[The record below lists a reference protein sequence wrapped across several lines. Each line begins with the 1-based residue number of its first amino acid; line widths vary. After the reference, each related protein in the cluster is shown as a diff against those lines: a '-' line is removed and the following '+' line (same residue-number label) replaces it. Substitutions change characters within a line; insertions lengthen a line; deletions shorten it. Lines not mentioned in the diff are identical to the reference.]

1 MLIGVTFTVITL
13 NWAHSTVSTLRDQT
27 KREIYQDLKLADSQI
42 NSTINAEF
50 AKLYEASAE
59 EPGQKTRGIS
69 DVELWHYDSVAHRL
83 KLGDSKESV
92 NSNLIIQKPRGE
104 LSGSEI
110 VVSAWQQ
117 LAAKTSIG
125 KDRKNLLNY
134 ANMWLFKE
142 SSEIGFT
149 CPITS
154 DSGDV
159 TGVAFC
165 WIPRAS
171 IEHFLPPNTF
181 LVDPRSSSVL
191 GMDLAHL
198 SDDSKD
204 KLFHG
209 EIVPDGLF
217 SASKKIQQPMEFSNW
232 KLWCN
237 HPVSEVWSRPEVR
250 QAMNFPAILVT
261 FVWLMVWFLV
271 QSGKKVRNRQRRLI
285 GSLVRKVIWIT
296 NETGQIDYVLGKITS
311 YLGWKEV
318 DYLNVDIALFVHPED
333 REAII
338 TAISNAKPSAVSD
351 EIIEVRFENKD
362 REYRWYEVTIAN
374 MTDVPEI
381 NGVVVTAHDIEL
393 RKHATDHIL
402 ASKRAA
408 EKANEAKS
416 DFLSR
421 MSHELRTPL
430 NAILGFGQLLEME
443 AISDRQAENVGQIL
457 IAGRHLLNLVNDILD
472 IARIETRKVNLSVEK
487 VNLLEVIQESLT
499 LLGPLATKSNVH
511 LEVVGQEIPDVWSDR
526 QRIKQVILNLV
537 SNGIKYN
544 RSGGHVTVS
553 FSHSEDGLRL
563 KVSDNGIGIESH
575 YLERVFTPFDRL
587 GSDNAQV
594 EGSGLGLAL
603 SKTLVEA
610 MGAKLEVY
618 SEYGK
623 GSVFTIDFSP
633 CSIVQQESDIQEPV
647 EKFDL
652 GDVNDFRILLIED
665 NVVNLRYVSKVVQK
679 LPGVALIS
687 AKEGGIGI
695 EMARLHN
702 PDLILLD
709 LDLPDLH
716 GRDVLKALKAD
727 EKTSQLRIIVM
738 SAETNPHIVEEILR
752 LGANQFVTKPVD
764 VNSLIDMFSE
774 ERNAA

>member
-1 MLIGVTFTVITL
+1 M
-13 NWAHSTVSTLRDQT
+13 
-27 KREIYQDLKLADSQI
+27 
-42 NSTINAEF
+42 
-50 AKLYEASAE
+50 
-59 EPGQKTRGIS
+59 
-69 DVELWHYDSVAHRL
+69 
-83 KLGDSKESV
+83 
-92 NSNLIIQKPRGE
+92 
-104 LSGSEI
+104 
-110 VVSAWQQ
+110 
-117 LAAKTSIG
+117 
-125 KDRKNLLNY
+125 
-134 ANMWLFKE
+134 
-142 SSEIGFT
+142 
-149 CPITS
+149 
-154 DSGDV
+154 
-159 TGVAFC
+159 
-165 WIPRAS
+165 
-171 IEHFLPPNTF
+171 
-181 LVDPRSSSVL
+181 
-191 GMDLAHL
+191 
-198 SDDSKD
+198 
-204 KLFHG
+204 
-209 EIVPDGLF
+209 
-217 SASKKIQQPMEFSNW
+217 
-232 KLWCN
+232 
-237 HPVSEVWSRPEVR
+237 
-250 QAMNFPAILVT
+250 
-261 FVWLMVWFLV
+261 
-271 QSGKKVRNRQRRLI
+271 
-285 GSLVRKVIWIT
+285 
-296 NETGQIDYVLGKITS
+296 
-311 YLGWKEV
+311 
-318 DYLNVDIALFVHPED
+318 
-333 REAII
+333 
-338 TAISNAKPSAVSD
+338 
-351 EIIEVRFENKD
+351 
-362 REYRWYEVTIAN
+362 
-374 MTDVPEI
+374 
-381 NGVVVTAHDIEL
+381 
-393 RKHATDHIL
+393 
-402 ASKRAA
+402 
-408 EKANEAKS
+408 
-416 DFLSR
+416 
-421 MSHELRTPL
+421 
-430 NAILGFGQLLEME
+430 
-443 AISDRQAENVGQIL
+443 
-457 IAGRHLLNLVNDILD
+457 
-472 IARIETRKVNLSVEK
+472 SVEK